1 MRKLYPESKVEVM
14 GFMARYYDIG
24 LDIATFG
31 RYLPFIK
38 EVIRMLKIK
47 PDDRILDMGAG
58 TGRNACLMAKYL
70 SEKGELIGVDV
81 SKDMI
86 AQFEKRCTDF
96 PNVKIINRRIDQ
108 ALPYKNDFNKVFISF
123 VLHGFPQN
131 VREVIIENAFQ
142 CLKENGEFFILDYN
156 EFLWPK
162 LPFYLRLPFKML
174 ECPYAFDFIKRDW
187 KQILESNNFA
197 GFEEFFFFKNYV
209 RLLKA
214 KKCHSNKE
222 DRVRVAIPTNDE
234 INIFPK
240 MLGMAKYMFIYE
252 MENGAKFRLIE
263 KRNNPF
269 AETMQHLKTLDVYEL
284 INDCS
289 VIISAHIGKKG
300 ITRLQERGMK
310 IFFRKGNIQE
320 VLIKVI
326 EEF

>member
-1 MRKLYPESKVEVM
+1 MRKLYPESKVETP
-14 GFMARYYDIG
+14 GSIARHYDIL

-31 RYLPFIK
+31 KYLPFIK
-38 EVIRMLKIK
+38 QVISIANIK
-47 PDDRILDMGAG
+47 PDDRILDLGAG

-70 SEKGELIGVDV
+70 SEKGELIGVDI

-86 AQFEKRCTDF
+86 AQFEKSCTDF
-96 PNVKIINRRIDQ
+96 PNVKIINRRIDKT
-108 ALPYKNDFNKVFISF
+108 LPYKNDFSKVFISF

-131 VREVIIENAFQ
+131 ARKVIIENAFQ
-142 CLKENGEFFILDYN
+142 SLKQNGEFLILDYN
-156 EFLWPK
+156 EFSLPDI
-162 LPFYLRLPFKML
+162 PFYLRLAFKLM
-174 ECPYAFDFIKRDW
+174 ECPYAFDFIEKDW
-187 KQILESNNFA
+187 KKILESNNFA

-214 KKCHSNKE
+214 KKINSNKE
-222 DRVRVAIPTNDE
+222 GRVRIAIPTNDE

-252 MENGAKFRLIE
+252 IENGAKFRLIE

-269 AETMQHLKTLDVYEL
+269 AGTMQHLKTLDVYEL

-320 VLIKVI
+320 VLIEVI
-326 EEF
+326 KEF